1 MADFGF
7 VYLLT
12 NPYMDGVYKI
22 GCTERSPH
30 ARADEL
36 SKPTGVPAPFRVFC
50 YIECA
55 NFQSVERRFHEWL
68 KEHRI
73 SDSREFFHGGM
84 SFAVRIMYWHP
95 NRLTFCAPDRHDEW
109 GSLNDMM
116 RYDDFFG
123 GPVSSLEE
131 TANPFEP
138 KKVDASAEDDSDEEA
153 EPDADMQDG
162 LDEIDQAAAAITKA
176 REA

>member
-36 SKPTGVPAPFRVFC
+36 SKPTGVPAPFQVLC

-55 NFQSVERRFHEWL
+55 NFQPVERRFHDWL
-68 KEHRI
+68 QEHRI
-73 SDSREFFHGGM
+73 SDNREFFHGGM
-84 SFAVRIMYWHP
+84 SFAVRIMYWFP
-95 NRLTFCAPDRHDEW
+95 NRLTFCAPDRRDGW
-109 GSLNDMM
+109 GSLSDLM

-123 GPVSSLEE
+123 KPISSLDE

-138 KKVDASAEDDSDEEA
+138 KKAEAATDKQS
-153 EPDADMQDG
+153 EPDAGMQDG
-162 LDEIDQAAAAITKA
+162 LDEIDQAAAAA
-176 REA
+176 AEAAAA